1 MKFISSSVKMPG
13 RISSSLKSAVKR
25 HFSILVPVYG
35 RLYRVFILQPRLR
48 RLPAASIFD
57 TIYRTRAWEGTESRS
72 GRGSTLAETAVIRE
86 VLPALGTQFAIRT
99 MLDIPCGDGSWMS
112 QVGIKLERY
121 IGADIVEDLV
131 SECRARSRQRTELL
145 QFLRLD
151 LIHDPLPRVDLVVC
165 RDCLVHLSFADAL
178 QALDNIQTSGSQ
190 YLLTTTFPGRKN
202 SDIATGEW
210 HVIDLEAKPFRFP
223 PPLLLFNE
231 QCVDPPGY
239 SDKSMGLWR
248 IADLPN
254 FALSEKRAPAMLG
267 YSSGAILRESAA
279 ALPDRKNSIQRG
291 RTASEE

>member
-1 MKFISSSVKMPG
+1 MPG
-13 RISSSLKSAVKR
+13 RISSTFKSAVKR
-25 HFSILVPVYG
+25 HFPILIPMYG

-48 RLPAASIFD
+48 RLPAARIFD
-57 TIYRTRAWEGTESRS
+57 AIYRTRAWEGAESPS

-86 VLPALGTQFAIRT
+86 VLPILATQFAVRT
-99 MLDIPCGDGSWMS
+99 MLDIPCGDGYWMS
-112 QVGIKLERY
+112 QVGIELECY

-131 SECRARSRQRTELL
+131 SECRARWRHRTEISD
-145 QFLRLD
+145 FLRLD
-151 LIHDPLPRVDLVVC
+151 LIHDPLPRVDLVFC

-178 QALDNIQTSGSQ
+178 QALDKIRTSGSR

-231 QCVDPPGY
+231 HCVDPPRY

-248 IADLPN
+248 ITDLPN
-254 FALSEKRAPAMLG
+254 FGVSEKPRAAMRD
-267 YSSGAILRESAA
+267 YSSGAILRESATA
-279 ALPDRKNSIQRG
+279 SQDRKNSIQRG